1 MKTSFR
7 GNIGGFT
14 LIELLVVVLII
25 GILSAVALPQY
36 TMAVEKARVAEAM
49 PIIKNIANARE
60 VYRLANGSLPHY
72 FSELDIEITGEE
84 DDDGMCRETKNWS
97 YCIDVNSTDAGR
109 NNVSDENY
117 YVISYYLP
125 SDPDTVVAG
134 HFTCFAYGELGDKI
148 CRSLGGK
155 KRGGL
160 QSPDEYVIP

>member
-1 MKTSFR
+1 MKK
-7 GNIGGFT
+7 GFT

-25 GILSAVALPQY
+25 GILSAVAMPQY
-36 TMAVEKARVAEAM
+36 TLAVEKARVAEAR

-60 VYRLANGSLPHY
+60 IYRLANGSLPIY
-72 FSELDIEITGEE
+72 FSELDIEIAGEE
-84 DDDGMCRETKNWS
+84 DDDDMCRVTKNWR
-97 YCIDVNSTDAGR
+97 YCIDVNTTDAAR

-125 SDPDTVVAG
+125 SDPDTAVAG
-134 HFTCFAYGELGDKI
+134 HFTCYTQGELGDKI

-160 QSPDEYVIP
+160 QNPDEYIIP